1 MKITQHKIILGSNS
15 PRRKEL
21 LKKMNIKFK
30 SVKIEAD
37 ESYPEILPPVEIPEF
52 LALKKSLQYRKL
64 KKDELLITA
73 DTIVVLKGLILEKP
87 KNKTQAKKMLK
98 MLSGRK
104 HRVITGVCLR
114 TKKDILTFSDVS
126 EVFFRK
132 LSNSEINY
140 YIEHF
145 KPFDKAGAYGI
156 QEWIGLIGIE
166 KIKGSFYNIVGLPT
180 EKLTKYLKECK

>member
-1 MKITQHKIILGSNS
+1 MKITNYKIILGSNS

-21 LKKMNIKFK
+21 LKKMDMRFK

-37 ESYPEILPPVEIPEF
+37 ESYPEVLPPVEIPEF
-52 LALKKSLQYRKL
+52 LALKKSLQYHKL
-64 KKDELLITA
+64 KKNELLITA
-73 DTIVVLKGLILEKP
+73 DTIVVLKGVILEKP
-87 KNKTQAKKMLK
+87 QNKTQAKKMLK

-114 TKKDILTFSDVS
+114 TKNDILTFSDVS
-126 EVFFRK
+126 EVYFRK
-132 LSNSEINY
+132 LTGAEIKY
-140 YIEHF
+140 YIERY

-166 KIKGSFYNIVGLPT
+166 KIKGSFYNIMGLPT
-180 EKLTKYLKECK
+180 EKLVNYLKECK